1 MDVVIEDYILYTCN
15 HKTNYSSSLKLYKGY
30 QFIAQ
35 SEFITVQNIV
45 INHPLNLT

>member
-1 MDVVIEDYILYTCN
+1 MDVVIEDYILYN